1 MDSIGIG
8 IGFGIIFMI
17 VGLALAVLAGM
28 ALYRDKQPR
37 ERHATQKGTTQPR
50 AV

>member
-1 MDSIGIG
+1 MDSIG
-8 IGFGIIFMI
+8 IGFGIIFML

-28 ALYRDKQPR
+28 VLYRDKEPR
-37 ERHATQKGTTQPR
+37 ERHGMQKGTTHPR

>member
-1 MDSIGIG
+1 MDSIG

-28 ALYRDKQPR
+28 VLYRDKEPR
-37 ERHATQKGTTQPR
+37 ERDALQRSTPQPR
-50 AV
+50 SV

>member
-1 MDSIGIG
+1 MDSIG

-28 ALYRDKQPR
+28 VLYRDKEPR
-37 ERHATQKGTTQPR
+37 ERRAMQKSTPQPR